1 MESKPEKGQLLEGEE
16 ESSMRSIE
24 KAMRRARIRV
34 RELEINRTK
43 DRTRSIV
50 DVLGEVVL
58 QDVVSRVGDQ

>member
-1 MESKPEKGQLLEGEE
+1 MLEGEE
-16 ESSMRSIE
+16 EGSMRSIE

-58 QDVVSRVGDQ
+58 QDVVSRVGD

>member
-16 ESSMRSIE
+16 EGSMRSIE

-43 DRTRSIV
+43 SRTRSIV

-58 QDVVSRVGDQ
+58 QDVVSRVGD